1 MLILVLG
8 RGLYRGRTPSYE
20 ALKGAV
26 TDLYRLDDF
35 NMETLGEGFFSNV
48 YKVSFVLEKI
58 EPPPPIFIF
67 FQNY

>member
-48 YKVSFVLEKI
+48 YKVSFVAVSRVLLSEHSTLG
-58 EPPPPIFIF
+58 
-67 FQNY
+67 